1 MMMDFFWPSVG
12 GILIGLSAS
21 FLLLFGGRIAGISGI
36 VWGAMKPSKE
46 DGGWQWL
53 FLIGLLVG
61 TWLYHALSG
70 KSYPVLENNYV
81 LAILGGL
88 LVGIGVRLG
97 NGCTSGHGVCGIGR
111 MSLRSMT
118 STIIFMVVG
127 IATVSVFRIFMVD
140 GA

>member
-1 MMMDFFWPSVG
+1 MVDFFWPSVG

-36 VWGAMKPSKE
+36 IWGVMKPHQE
-46 DGGWQWL
+46 DRGWQWL
-53 FLIGLLVG
+53 FIIGLLMG

-70 KSYPVLENNYV
+70 KPYPMFENNYL
-81 LAILGGL
+81 LAICGGL

-111 MSLRSMT
+111 MSMRSIV
-118 STIIFMVVG
+118 STIIFMSVG
-127 IATVSVFRIFMVD
+127 IATVSIFRVFSIG